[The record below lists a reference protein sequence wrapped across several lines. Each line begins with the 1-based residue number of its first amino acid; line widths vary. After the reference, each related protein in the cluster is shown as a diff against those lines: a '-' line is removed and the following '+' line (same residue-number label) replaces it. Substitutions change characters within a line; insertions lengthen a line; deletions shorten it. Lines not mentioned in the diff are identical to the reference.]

1 VLDPWDMTRSE
12 DFSFDFAED
21 VDEFVILRRDIRE
34 VGSLHKMCE
43 VYLNIQ
49 RLKIDLKFAR
59 VWKF

>member
-1 VLDPWDMTRSE
+1 MTRSE